1 MDMIMFEPVRPARA
15 YELIIE
21 QIEAAIFD
29 GTLAPGSRLPS
40 ERALM
45 TQFNV
50 SRSTVREALRVLQSD
65 GKVQSRPGDPHG
77 PIVLPFS
84 TAALHKSMAGLVRA
98 DTVGLAELLQFR
110 IMTEGCAN
118 QLAARF
124 RTDAQLAAMEAA
136 LAQMEQS
143 VGSGEESFAHAD
155 MAFHDLIAGAAGNKL
170 LQVANEV
177 VRSVVLNLIKR
188 KITQA
193 PDRGAQMRDSCR
205 RHALVLDAVRRQD
218 PALAC
223 TLARRHIFEYYAPYL
238 DDTELPRL
246 LILMELP
253 GDQGSSAA

>member
-1 MDMIMFEPVRPARA
+1 MDMSMFEPVRPARA
-15 YELIIE
+15 YELIVE
-21 QIEAAIFD
+21 QIEAAIFN
-29 GTLAPGSRLPS
+29 GTLVPGSRLPS
-40 ERALM
+40 ERSLM

-84 TAALHKSMAGLVRA
+84 TAALHKSMASLVRA

-118 QLAARF
+118 LLAARF
-124 RTDAQLAAMEAA
+124 RTDLQLASMEAA
-136 LAQMEQS
+136 LTQMEDS
-143 VGSGEESFAHAD
+143 VGAGEEAFAHAD
-155 MAFHDLIAGAAGNKL
+155 VAFHDLIAEAAGNKL

-177 VRSVVLNLIKR
+177 VRSVVLQLIER

-193 PDRGAQMRDSCR
+193 ADRAAQMRDSCR
-205 RHALVLDAVRRQD
+205 RHALVLDAVRQRDSAQ
-218 PALAC
+218 AW

-238 DDTELPRL
+238 EEAELPRL
-246 LILMELP
+246 LILMEELP
-253 GDQGSSAA
+253 GG